1 MTNEE
6 IQELKD
12 EMRREMME
20 EMYEEQQMRL
30 DLDYALEKLGIYD
43 IHIACEELADKLCDY
58 GYDVGVAEIIEY
70 LEEI

>member
-1 MTNEE
+1 MTEEE

-20 EMYEEQQMRL
+20 EMYEEQRIRT
-30 DLDYALEKLGIYD
+30 DLDYALEKLGIAD
-43 IHIACEELADKLCDY
+43 IHQACEELADKLCDY
-58 GYDVGVAEIIEY
+58 GYDISTYEVIEY